1 MVCVYL
7 GCGGVYMF
15 VYIWCACSYVCGR
28 GGMWV
33 CVYIASIYSSYGACM
48 CGMSVYIECGFVYI
62 YMVCA
67 CWMWMCVY
75 GVYVWCE

>member
-1 MVCVYL
+1 MD
-7 GCGGVYMF
+7 
-15 VYIWCACSYVCGR
+15 
-28 GGMWV
+28 V

-48 CGMSVYIECGFVYI
+48 CGMCVYIECGFVYI

-75 GVYVWCE
+75 GVVGEGKEITVRFFRRLYV